1 MNVYSLQSQ
10 WGDDIVTRAK
20 LIAIKPKHC
29 CYCGMPLKFYV
40 VQKLNP
46 KWMVEQC
53 QECGAEICFTRVVVL
68 DVLAEVV
75 KIK

>member
-1 MNVYSLQSQ
+1 MI
-10 WGDDIVTRAK
+10 GRTR
-20 LIAIKPKHC
+20 LIANKPKHC

-53 QECGAEICFTRVVVL
+53 QECRAEICFTRVVVI
-68 DVLAEVV
+68 DALAEV
-75 KIK
+75 ITLT